1 MSDRRVH
8 NAFRLAKRGFQGQ
21 RASESMRRALD
32 QLRRAQQP
40 WPRVT
45 TPAPAT
51 ADPKKEEQSRA

>member
-40 WPRVT
+40 WPR
-45 TPAPAT
+45 AT
-51 ADPKKEEQSRA
+51 APERVDPKKEEQPRA